1 MVLAGLTLALAF
13 SGSGA
18 ISAPSRV
25 PATTTSKVPAISKSQ
40 LSTAASNGTIAK
52 PNGRALPALPASS
65 QPLGPWT
72 MGNPYPITIVRYGFA
87 QTATHFYVFGGVSGG
102 TRVNAVNRMEIA
114 TGIWQSRSPMPFTSE
129 APTCALMASTGIV
142 YCAEGDTGTHF
153 ASYNIATDTWT
164 PLANTPNPSDDYGS
178 ASGAFNGKVFLAG
191 GTTAFSN
198 AVWVYDVA
206 SNTWS
211 AGTSAPDTFLL
222 AGYQQVGQ
230 FLYLAGGW
238 TGGVATGLTTTRR
251 LDMSSAPGV
260 WINGPTFTMG
270 RSDFGLAYDAGMN
283 KLYALGGDVQG
294 GGFFDSTNEVDE
306 LDVTGWPGGTWNA
319 SPPNLPSPV
328 RQANQAGFYNGD
340 IWSVGGID
348 GTTFTF
354 LAEVWHRTNGGI
366 SCAGC
371 SSGYVTTTST
381 GTIVPGTVD
390 TGNHC
395 DDCATPITFPFPV
408 SVYGQNFNSA
418 NVSSNGSL
426 DLTGTQSPFTHG
438 CLTLP
443 STLFSEAILPYQD
456 DLETVTGLPG
466 CSAFSNG
473 CGIFTSVSGT
483 APNRTLYI
491 EWHAVHFSNTST
503 SADFELVFYENSQT
517 HFDIIYG
524 ATSDNGSDETSGVQ
538 ASATGPATTFSCG
551 TATLTNG
558 LDVTYT
564 ITTCPAPVPTDA
576 VSRKVHGAAGTF
588 NIELPRVDIH
598 GAVGIEDR
606 TQGTGGATCGAWQ
619 MRTPFPPPTAYGE
632 AATSDGT
639 YAYTAGGYSF
649 DTSTT
654 LNVFQRYNPTTDTW
668 TVLAPLP
675 DSLTLMSSAVYSPVN
690 NKVYV
695 FGGEDAATGTNSNAT
710 RIYDIATNTW
720 SAGANMPDV
729 RSFMASGYNSANSKI
744 YLIAGYN
751 TGQVTSAQTQV
762 WEYDP
767 IANTFNTTRT
777 PYPNANGT
785 GGPGFGIING
795 HVYVAGGRD
804 ATNTVIALVYDYNIA
819 TDTWTPRASMP
830 SPNNVPGSGV
840 ENGQLAVFGGGNPF
854 ALAPETTGA
863 TVIYNPA
870 TDTWAAGPTLNQV
883 RSFPAGTNV
892 GNTLVAAG
900 GYTGVSTTS
909 STETVACGTGAFAHQ
924 MVVTFATNV
933 TVQSVSVTSGTGNVD
948 SFTVSGNVVTI
959 NLSGVTNAQRLGV
972 TLHNVC
978 DGTNQGDVLIP
989 MGVLSGDVNGNG
1001 TVSAA
1006 DVALTKAQVGATVG
1020 GSNFR
1025 EDVNANGVLNAI
1037 DVAIVK
1043 SKTGTALPP

>member
-1 MVLAGLTLALAF
+1 
-13 SGSGA
+13 
-18 ISAPSRV
+18 
-25 PATTTSKVPAISKSQ
+25 
-40 LSTAASNGTIAK
+40 
-52 PNGRALPALPASS
+52 
-65 QPLGPWT
+65 

-87 QTATHFYVFGGVSGG
+87 QTATDFYVFGGVSGG
-102 TRVNAVNRMEIA
+102 TRVNNVNRMDLSS
-114 TGIWQSRSPMPFTSE
+114 GVWQSLSPMPFTSE

-191 GTTAFSN
+191 GTTAFSS

-270 RSDFGLAYDAGMN
+270 RSDLGLAYDAGMN

-306 LDVTGWPGGTWNA
+306 LDLTGWPGGTWNA
-319 SPPNLPSPV
+319 SPPNLPLPV

-395 DDCATPITFPFPV
+395 DDCPTPITFPFPV
-408 SVYGQNFNSA
+408 TVYGQNFNSA

-443 STLFSEAILPYQD
+443 SSLFSEAILPYQD

-491 EWHAVHFSNTST
+491 EWHAVHFADTTT

-538 ASATGPATTFSCG
+538 ASPTGPATTFSCG

-576 VSRKVHGAAGTF
+576 VSRKAHGAAGTF
-588 NIELPRVDIH
+588 DIELPRVDIH

-619 MRTPFPPPTAYGE
+619 VRTPFPPPTSYGGS
-632 AATSDGT
+632 ATSDGI
-639 YAYTAGGYSF
+639 YAYVAGGYSF
-649 DTSTT
+649 DTGTAV
-654 LNVFQRYNPTTDTW
+654 NIFQRYNPSTDTW
-668 TVLAPLP
+668 TVLTPMP
-675 DSLTLMSSAVYSPVN
+675 DAEAETSAVYSPIN

-695 FGGEDAATGTNSNAT
+695 FGGDDPTTGIVSNAT
-710 RIYDIATNTW
+710 RIYDIGTGTW
-720 SAGANMPDV
+720 SAGMNMPDV
-729 RSFMASGYNSANSKI
+729 RAFMASGYFNGKI
-744 YLIAGYN
+744 YLVGGYS
-751 TGQVTSAQTQV
+751 TGNITPAFLQT

-767 IANTFNTTRT
+767 VANSFATKT
-777 PYPNANGT
+777 PIPAANGF
-785 GGPGFGIING
+785 GGAGSGVING
-795 HVYVAGGRD
+795 HLYVAGGRD
-804 ATNTVIALVYDYNIA
+804 ATNTVIATTWDYNIA
-819 TDTWTPRASMP
+819 TDTWTARANMP
-830 SPNNVPGSGV
+830 APDNVPGSGV
-840 ENGQLAVFGGGNPF
+840 ENGQLAIFGGGNPF
-854 ALAPETTGA
+854 AFGSASAPSKSTMFKPTAPDTTNA
-863 TVIYNPA
+863 TVIYNPGS
-870 TDTWAAGPTLNQV
+870 DSWAAGPTLNQQ

-900 GYTGVSTTS
+900 GYTGAGTTG

-933 TVQSVSVTSGTGNVD
+933 AVQSVSVTSGTGNVD
-948 SFTVSGNVVTI
+948 SFTVTGSVVTI

-989 MGVLSGDVNGNG
+989 MGILSGDVNGNG

-1006 DVALTKAQVGATVG
+1006 DVALTKAQVGHAVG
-1020 GSNFR
+1020 GSNYR

>member
-13 SGSGA
+13 SGSSA
-18 ISAPSRV
+18 ISAPFRV
-25 PATTTSKVPAISKSQ
+25 PATTTSKVPAIPKSQ
-40 LSTAASNGTIAK
+40 LSTATTNGAIAK

-72 MGNPYPITIVRYGFA
+72 MGNPYPTTIVRYGFA
-87 QTATHFYVFGGVSGG
+87 QTATDFYVFGGVDNGS
-102 TRVNAVNRMEIA
+102 TTNAVNRMDIA
-114 TGIWQSRSPMPFTSE
+114 TGVWQSRAPMPFSGE

-142 YCAEGDTGTHF
+142 YCADGLATNSF
-153 ASYNIATDTWT
+153 AAYNIATDTWT
-164 PLANTPNPSDDYGS
+164 PLASDPFVTDHYGS
-178 ASGAFNGKVFLAG
+178 ASGAFNGKVFVAG
-191 GTTAFSN
+191 GTSAFSS
-198 AVWVYDVA
+198 AVDVYDVA
-206 SNTWS
+206 TNTWS
-211 AGTSAPDTFLL
+211 AGTSAPDNFLL

-306 LDVTGWPGGTWNA
+306 LDLTGWPGGTWNA
-319 SPPNLPSPV
+319 SPPNLPLPV

-443 STLFSEAILPYQD
+443 SSLFSEAILPYQD

-491 EWHAVHFSNTST
+491 EWHAVHFANTST

-588 NIELPRVDIH
+588 DIELPRVDIH

-619 MRTPFPPPTAYGE
+619 VRTPFGPPTSYGG
-632 AATSDGT
+632 AGTSDGT
-639 YAYTAGGYSF
+639 YAYVAGGYSF
-649 DTSTT
+649 DAGTDQ
-654 LNVFQRYNPTTDTW
+654 NIFQRFDPVANAW
-668 TVLAPLP
+668 TVLAPMP
-675 DSLTLMSSAVYSPVN
+675 DAVTMASAVYSPVN

-695 FGGEDAATGTNSNAT
+695 FGGENITGGTVSNAT
-710 RIYDIATNTW
+710 RIYDIPTNTW
-720 SAGANMPDV
+720 SAGANMPDI
-729 RSFMASGYNSANSKI
+729 RAFMASGYYNGKI

-751 TGQVTSAQTQV
+751 TPNVTSAQTQV

-767 IANTFNTTRT
+767 IANTFNTTRM

-795 HVYVAGGRD
+795 HFYVAGGRD
-804 ATNTVIALVYDYNIA
+804 LTNTVIALVYDYNIA

-830 SPNNVPGSGV
+830 APNNVPGSGV
-840 ENGQLAVFGGGNPF
+840 ENGQLALFGGGNPF
-854 ALAPETTGA
+854 SLAPETTGA

-870 TDTWAAGPTLNQV
+870 TDTWAAGPTLNQI

-900 GYTGVSTTS
+900 GYTGSTTTG

-972 TLHNVC
+972 TLHSVC

-1006 DVALTKAQVGATVG
+1006 DVALTKAQVGHAVG